1 MFMHDVLG
9 KLEIHQVGPSLR
21 RISSQRADGVLEFTM
36 RCDLAVG
43 NVEMHG
49 AIAQRQPQ
57 LRCAPWHQASAHQFC
72 SGDQGDQG
80 LEQARSSPCFHIMKH
95 GSGQL
100 KVSVFRFGIKVF

>member
-9 KLEIHQVGPSLR
+9 KLEIHQAGPSLR

-49 AIAQRQPQ
+49 AIPQSCRLDHASRSLDVRQ
-57 LRCAPWHQASAHQFC
+57 
-72 SGDQGDQG
+72 
-80 LEQARSSPCFHIMKH
+80 
-95 GSGQL
+95 
-100 KVSVFRFGIKVF
+100 GIKRAHISSRRRSG

>member
-9 KLEIHQVGPSLR
+9 KLEIHQAGPSLR

-49 AIAQRQPQ
+49 AIPQRQPQ
-57 LRCAPWHQASAHQFC
+57 LRCAPGHQASAHQF
-72 SGDQGDQG
+72 SAAIRVIRVSSRPD
-80 LEQARSSPCFHIMKH
+80 QAR
-95 GSGQL
+95 
-100 KVSVFRFGIKVF
+100 VSIS